1 MRHMPS
7 TQVTAGWQP
16 PASLQLRNG
25 QRQII
30 DLLSDPDSRPRRQRQ
45 LIAIL
50 PTGYG
55 KTLGICCSYA
65 ALRHAGAVQR
75 LLIVVPSAEQL
86 GSYLDE
92 IEQDMARVGAP
103 VSGAYRAISDL
114 SLRLHRRNEAEIFV
128 ATIQSL
134 SGSGIATVHDL
145 LSSGRWMLA
154 ADEFHRY
161 ADDNTWGEAIKS
173 LCPIFTAA
181 VSATPDRTDRSIKAI
196 EGKADVEISLADAV
210 EEGAIRRV
218 VTHVMDYTVDL
229 TMGGEQVPE
238 RFTLS
243 SLADALG
250 GSDRLQDLSQ
260 IEIKREIRY
269 YHKYISESLLN
280 AISKL
285 EELNSKHAGEHKML
299 VFALGVRHAQGIC
312 EQIQAVAPQLKVDWI
327 GTQTTDREGRQHG
340 RSDAENETVLAR
352 FKRGELQILV
362 QVRKAAEGF
371 NDVRCSVLVF
381 LNMLNESVLLQQAV
395 GRGLRRNPAIPE
407 DEDRCH
413 VFASHDHPGIEFL
426 KALAD
431 ELATPEQDPI
441 IDERPG
447 AGGTGGPVIYDIP
460 KFFILD
466 ASFSGE
472 ELYFPLGGTLMP
484 QTAALDRVRSAV
496 PQLQGQGDDV
506 TLQLI
511 RQALGVEPQTMST
524 SEKIDRARER
534 VTKAVNTLASNV
546 VRIRADRSGG
556 TFPRSMLGDTCKAIH
571 RRWKTI
577 NGGNG
582 QATMTVDEFERK
594 YGWIQGLN
602 TSIRSA
608 ADPLQAVISEAP
620 WLML

>member
-1 MRHMPS
+1 MPS
-7 TQVTAGWQP
+7 AQIIAGWQP
-16 PASLQLRNG
+16 PAMLKLRDG
-25 QRQII
+25 QRQIVE
-30 DLLSDPDSRPRRQRQ
+30 LLNDPESRPRRQRQ
-45 LIAIL
+45 LIAVL

-65 ALRHAGAVQR
+65 ALRHAGVVQR

-92 IEQDMARVGAP
+92 IEADMARTGAP

-128 ATIQSL
+128 ATVQSL
-134 SGSGIATVHDL
+134 GGSGIATVHDL

-161 ADDNTWGEAIKS
+161 ADENTWGEAIKS
-173 LCPIFTAA
+173 LSPVFTAA
-181 VSATPDRTDRSIKAI
+181 VSATPDRTDRSAKAI
-196 EGKADVEISLADAV
+196 DGKADVEISLAEAV
-210 EEGAIRRV
+210 SEGAIRRV

-238 RFTLS
+238 RFSLS

-250 GSDRLQDLSQ
+250 GSDKLQDLSQ
-260 IEIKREIRY
+260 IEVKREIRY
-269 YHKYISESLLN
+269 HSKYISESLLN
-280 AISKL
+280 AVSKL
-285 EELNSKHAGEHKML
+285 EELNSEHPGEHKML
-299 VFALGVRHAQGIC
+299 VFALGVRHAQTIC
-312 EQIQAVAPQLKVDWI
+312 DQIQFIAPQLKGDWI
-327 GTQTTDREGRQHG
+327 GTQSTDREGRQNG
-340 RSDAENETVLAR
+340 KSDNENETVLAR

-395 GRGLRRNPAIPE
+395 GRGLRRNYAIPE
-407 DEDRCH
+407 ATDRCH
-413 VFASHDHPGIEFL
+413 VYVSHDHPGIKFL

-431 ELATPEQDPI
+431 ELATPEDEPI

-447 AGGTGGPVIYDIP
+447 AAGTGGPTIYDIP
-460 KFFILD
+460 EFFIVD

-472 ELYFPLGGTLMP
+472 ELYFPLGDTTIP
-484 QTAALDRVRSAV
+484 QSIALERVRSVV
-496 PQLQGQGDDV
+496 PQLQGQADNV

-511 RQALGVEPQTMST
+511 RQALGVEPQVMST
-524 SEKIDRARER
+524 FERIERAKQR
-534 VTKAVNTLASNV
+534 VTKAVGTLASNV

-556 TFPRSMLGDTCKAIH
+556 TFPKSMLGDTCKAIH
-571 RRWKTI
+571 RRWKSL
-577 NGGNG
+577 NSGNG
-582 QATMTVDEFERK
+582 QSAMTMEELERK
-594 YGWIQGLN
+594 YGWVQGLN
-602 TSIRSA
+602 SSIRSS
-608 ADPLQAVISEAP
+608 ADPLQSVISEAP